1 MANDDLTDFGNV
13 NVPKSEKTL
22 LVKNIFDEVSE
33 KYDLMNDLMSFGIH
47 HIWKDSFLDWM
58 APRPNHHLLDLAG
71 GTGDIG
77 INFLD
82 RGGNI
87 VTIADINPKMI
98 FHGKKK
104 SFFNKY
110 FERINW
116 IVCNGENLPFN
127 CDSFDL
133 VSISFGLRNIT
144 HKSNALK
151 EVYRVLKPGGRF
163 MCLEFSKVNHKII
176 DSFYQFWS
184 SHVIPFL
191 GEKISGNKKNYDYL
205 VESINRFPNQDEL
218 LSVLASAGFQSVK
231 YRNLSGGIAAIHSGW
246 KF

>member
-47 HIWKDSFLDWM
+47 RIWKDSFLDWM

>member
-47 HIWKDSFLDWM
+47 RIWKDSFLDWM

-116 IVCNGENLPFN
+116 IVCNGENLPFD

-144 HKSNALK
+144 HKSIALK
-151 EVYRVLKPGGRF
+151 EA
-163 MCLEFSKVNHKII
+163 I
-176 DSFYQFWS
+176 FY
-184 SHVIPFL
+184 
-191 GEKISGNKKNYDYL
+191 
-205 VESINRFPNQDEL
+205 
-218 LSVLASAGFQSVK
+218 
-231 YRNLSGGIAAIHSGW
+231 
-246 KF
+246 

>member
-1 MANDDLTDFGNV
+1 MANDDLTDFGNI

-22 LVKNIFDEVSE
+22 LVKNIFEEVSE
-33 KYDLMNDLMSFGIH
+33 KYDLMNDLMSLGIH
-47 HIWKDSFLDWM
+47 RIWKSSFLDWM
-58 APRPNHHLLDLAG
+58 APRSSHHLLDLAG

-82 RGGNI
+82 RGGNK

-104 SFFNKY
+104 SNFKHY
-110 FERINW
+110 FDRINW
-116 IVCNGENLPFN
+116 IVCNGENLPFDCN
-127 CDSFDL
+127 SFDL

-144 HKSNALK
+144 NKSIALK

-163 MCLEFSKVNHKII
+163 MCLEFSKVNLKVI
-176 DSFYQFWS
+176 DNFYQFWS
-184 SHVIPFL
+184 SNIIPFL
-191 GEKISGNKKNYDYL
+191 GEKISGNRNNYEYL
-205 VESINRFPNQDEL
+205 VESIKRFPNQDRL
-218 LSVLASAGFQSVK
+218 LSIITSAGFQSVR

>member
-116 IVCNGENLPFN
+116 IVCNGENLPFDS
-127 CDSFDL
+127 DSFDL

-144 HKSNALK
+144 HKSIALK

>member
-116 IVCNGENLPFN
+116 IVCNGENLPFD

-144 HKSNALK
+144 HKSIALK
-151 EVYRVLKPGGRF
+151 EVCRVLKPGGRF

>member
-1 MANDDLTDFGNV
+1 MANDDLTDFGDV
-13 NVPKSEKTL
+13 NVPKSEKNL

-33 KYDLMNDLMSFGIH
+33 KYDLMNDLMSLGLH
-47 HIWKDSFLDWM
+47 RIWKGSFLDWM
-58 APRPNHHLLDLAG
+58 APRSSHHLLDLAG

-82 RGGNI
+82 RGGNT

-98 FHGKKK
+98 FHGKQK
-104 SFFNKY
+104 SDVKKY
-110 FERINW
+110 FDRINW

-127 CDSFDL
+127 CNSFDL

-144 HKSNALK
+144 NKSIALK

-163 MCLEFSKVNHKII
+163 MCLEFSKVNLKVI
-176 DSFYQFWS
+176 DNFYQFWS
-184 SHVIPFL
+184 SNIIPFL
-191 GEKISGNKKNYDYL
+191 GEKISGNRDNYEYL
-205 VESINRFPNQDEL
+205 VESIKRFPNQDKL
-218 LSVLASAGFQSVK
+218 LSIITSVGFQSVR

>member
-22 LVKNIFDEVSE
+22 LVKNIFEEVSE
-33 KYDLMNDLMSFGIH
+33 KYDLMNDLMSLGIH
-47 HIWKDSFLDWM
+47 RIWKSSFLDWM
-58 APRPNHHLLDLAG
+58 APRSSHHLLDLAG

-82 RGGNI
+82 RGGNK

-98 FHGKKK
+98 FHGNKK
-104 SFFNKY
+104 SNIKHY
-110 FERINW
+110 FDRINW
-116 IVCNGENLPFN
+116 IVCNGENLPFDCN
-127 CDSFDL
+127 SFDL

-144 HKSNALK
+144 NKSIALK

-163 MCLEFSKVNHKII
+163 MCLEFSKVNLKVI
-176 DSFYQFWS
+176 DNFYQFWS
-184 SHVIPFL
+184 SNIIPFL
-191 GEKISGNKKNYDYL
+191 GEKISGNRNNYEYL
-205 VESINRFPNQDEL
+205 VESIKRFPNQDKL
-218 LSVLASAGFQSVK
+218 LSIITSAGFQSVK

>member
-22 LVKNIFDEVSE
+22 LVKNIFDDVSE

-47 HIWKDSFLDWM
+47 RIWKDSFLDWM

-144 HKSNALK
+144 HKSIALK

-191 GEKISGNKKNYDYL
+191 GEKISGNKKNYNYL

>member
-116 IVCNGENLPFN
+116 IVCNGENLPFD

-144 HKSNALK
+144 HKSIALK
-151 EVYRVLKPGGRF
+151 EVCRVLKPGGRF

-218 LSVLASAGFQSVK
+218 LSILESAGFQSVK